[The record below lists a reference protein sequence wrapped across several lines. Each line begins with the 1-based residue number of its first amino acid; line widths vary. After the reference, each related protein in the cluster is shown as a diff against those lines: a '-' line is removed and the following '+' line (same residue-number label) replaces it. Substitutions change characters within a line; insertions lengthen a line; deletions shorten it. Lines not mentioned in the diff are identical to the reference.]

1 MVLGLLAAVGALT
14 PPVSATWQSLQSGG
28 PQTVSAGTL
37 EPPTGTAA
45 CVQLLPTRVRVT
57 WTATP
62 SSFADG
68 YEVLRST
75 TDGGPYASVGTVGGQ
90 ATTTFTDTT
99 ATSLT
104 TYYYRGAG
112 DQAPVAQRRLR
123 AGIGDRPAVALHELS
138 RTRRGRFMKTWV
150 GSPAGKRS

>member
-1 MVLGLLAAVGALT
+1 VVLGLLAAAGALT
-14 PPVSATWQSLQSGG
+14 PPVSATWQSSQSGG

-75 TDGGPYASVGTVGGQ
+75 TDGGPYASVGTVSGQ

-104 TYYYRGAG
+104 TYYYVVRATRHLWRSV
-112 DQAPVAQRRLR
+112 DSVQASATVP
-123 AGIGDRPAVALHELS
+123 LS
-138 RTRRGRFMKTWV
+138 LCT
-150 GSPAGKRS
+150 S

>member
-1 MVLGLLAAVGALT
+1 VVLGLLAAVGALT
-14 PPVSATWQSLQSGG
+14 PPVSATWQSSQSGG

-104 TYYYRGAG
+104 TYYYVV
-112 DQAPVAQRRLR
+112 QATRHLWRSVDSVQASATVP
-123 AGIGDRPAVALHELS
+123 LS
-138 RTRRGRFMKTWV
+138 LCT
-150 GSPAGKRS
+150 S